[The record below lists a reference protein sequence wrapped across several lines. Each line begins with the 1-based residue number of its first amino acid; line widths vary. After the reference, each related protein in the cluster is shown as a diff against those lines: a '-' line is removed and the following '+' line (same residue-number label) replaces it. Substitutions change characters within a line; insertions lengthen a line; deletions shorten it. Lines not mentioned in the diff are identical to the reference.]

1 MNDTQVPYT
10 DFHLQPLAGEWRA
23 GGTGKLLRDSNP
35 YDGSLLVEIP
45 QASRDDL
52 DAAYRKAAEVQPA
65 WAALPP
71 GERSALLYRVVAV
84 FDKRREE
91 IIDWIIRE
99 SGSTRLKA
107 RLEWGAARAIS
118 LESASFPSRVHG
130 RIVDSNVPGKES
142 RVYRSAIGVVGVISP
157 WNFPLHLTQRSLAPA
172 LALGNAVVVKPASD
186 TPVCGGLLLARI
198 FEEAGLPAGVLSVT
212 VGAGGEIGD
221 AFVEHP
227 VPGLVTF
234 TGSTS
239 VGRNIG
245 RIASGGAHLKH
256 VALELGG
263 NSPFVV
269 LDDADLEQAVSAAV
283 FGKFLHQ
290 GQICMA
296 INRIIVADSLYDA
309 FAARFVER
317 VKQVKVGD
325 PQLVETAVGPIINA
339 RQLEGL
345 LEKVALAR
353 REGAKPLYEGG
364 VQGQLLAPHVYGEVK
379 ADMEIARDEIFGP
392 LIGLLRA
399 RDEAHALELANA
411 SEYGLS
417 SAVFSRDLER
427 GVAFARKVR
436 AGMTH
441 VNDIPVNDEANAP
454 FGGEKNSGLGRF
466 NGDWAI
472 DEFTRDHWVSVQRE
486 ARHYPF

>member
-1 MNDTQVPYT
+1 MSDSRYT
-10 DFHLQPLAGEWRA
+10 DLGLQPLAGEWRHGRA
-23 GGTGKLLRDSNP
+23 GRRLKVSNP
-35 YDGSLLVEIP
+35 FDGSLLLEIE
-45 QASRDDL
+45 QADRDDL
-52 DAAYRKAAEVQPA
+52 DAAYAKAAEVQPA
-65 WAALPP
+65 WAALGP
-71 GERSALLYRVVAV
+71 SARAAVLYKAVEV
-84 FDKRREE
+84 FDRRHEE
-91 IIDWIIRE
+91 IVDWIIRE

-107 RLEWGAARAIS
+107 EIEWGAARAIT
-118 LESASFPSRVHG
+118 LESASFPARVHG
-130 RIVDSNVPGKES
+130 RIVESDVPGKES

-157 WNFPLHLTQRSLAPA
+157 WNFPLHLTQRSIAPA

-198 FEEAGLPAGVLSVT
+198 FEEAGLPAGLFSVV
-212 VGAGGEIGD
+212 VGPGSEIGD

-234 TGSTS
+234 TGSTP

-269 LDDADLEQAVSAAV
+269 L
-283 FGKFLHQ
+283 
-290 GQICMA
+290 
-296 INRIIVADSLYDA
+296 
-309 FAARFVER
+309 
-317 VKQVKVGD
+317 GD
-325 PQLVETAVGPIINA
+325 PQRADTAVGPIVNA

-345 LEKVALAR
+345 LEKIRLAR
-353 REGAKPLYEGG
+353 QEGAKPLYEGG
-364 VQGQLLAPHVYGEVK
+364 VDGQLLAPHVFGEVT
-379 ADMEIARDEIFGP
+379 ATMEIARDEIFGP
-392 LIGLLRA
+392 LVGLLRA

-427 GVAFARKVR
+427 AVRFARQLR

-472 DEFTRDHWVSVQRE
+472 EEFTTDHWISVQHAPRQ
-486 ARHYPF
+486 YPF

>member
-1 MNDTQVPYT
+1 MSDSRYT
-10 DFHLQPLAGEWRA
+10 DLGLQPLAGEWRHGRA
-23 GGTGKLLRDSNP
+23 GRRLKVSNP
-35 YDGSLLVEIP
+35 YDASLLLEIE
-45 QASRDDL
+45 QADRDDL
-52 DAAYRKAAEVQPA
+52 DAAYTKAAEVQPA
-65 WAALPP
+65 WAALGP
-71 GERSALLYRVVAV
+71 SARAAVLYKVVEV
-84 FDKRREE
+84 FDRRREE
-91 IIDWIIRE
+91 IVDWIIRE

-107 RLEWGAARAIS
+107 EIEWGAARAIT
-118 LESASFPSRVHG
+118 LESASFPARVHG
-130 RIVDSNVPGKES
+130 RIVDSDVAGKES

-157 WNFPLHLTQRSLAPA
+157 WNFPLHLTQRSIAPA

-198 FEEAGLPAGVLSVT
+198 FEEAGLPAGLFSVV
-212 VGAGGEIGD
+212 VGPGSEIGD

-234 TGSTS
+234 TGSTP

-269 LDDADLEQAVSAAV
+269 LGDADLEQAVNAAV

-296 INRIIVADSLYDA
+296 INRIIVEDNLYDA

-317 VKQVKVGD
+317 VKGLRVGD
-325 PQLVETAVGPIINA
+325 PQRADTAVGPIVNA

-345 LEKVALAR
+345 LEKIRLAR
-353 REGAKPLYEGG
+353 QEGAKPLYEGG
-364 VQGQLLAPHVYGEVK
+364 VDGQLLAPHVYGEVT

-392 LIGLLRA
+392 LVGLLRA

-427 GVAFARKVR
+427 AVRFARQVR

-472 DEFTRDHWVSVQRE
+472 EEFTTDHWISVQHAPRQ
-486 ARHYPF
+486 YPF

>member
-1 MNDTQVPYT
+1 MTAYT
-10 DFHLQPLAGEWRA
+10 DFHLQPLAGEWRT
-23 GGTGKLLRDSNP
+23 GSTGKPLRDSNP
-35 YDGSLLVEIP
+35 YDGSLLAEIP
-45 QASRDDL
+45 QASREDL

-65 WAALPP
+65 WAALAPAA
-71 GERSALLYRVVAV
+71 RAALLYRVVEV
-84 FDKRREE
+84 FDRRREE

-107 RLEWGAARAIS
+107 TLEWGAARGIT

-130 RIVDSNVPGKES
+130 RILDSNIPGKES

-198 FEEAGLPAGVLSVT
+198 FEEAGLPAGVLSVV
-212 VGAGGEIGD
+212 VGAGSEIGD

-234 TGSTS
+234 TGSTP

-269 LDDADLEQAVSAAV
+269 LEDADLEQAVNAAV

-296 INRIIVADSLYDA
+296 INRIIVVDALYDA

-325 PQLVETAVGPIINA
+325 PQAAETAIGPIINA

-345 LEKVALAR
+345 LEKIALAR
-353 REGAKPLYEGG
+353 REGARPLYEGG
-364 VQGQLLAPHVYGEVK
+364 VQGQLLAPHVYGEVGPE
-379 ADMEIARDEIFGP
+379 MEIARDEIFGP

-417 SAVFSRDLER
+417 SAVFTRDLER
-427 GVAFARKVR
+427 GVAFARQVR